1 MYFFFP
7 KQPYFNYLHQSFTGL
22 LAFNTIILYFYHL
35 KRVKPLS
42 EIKKIIKGCLAG
54 DRRDQELLYR
64 RHASKLYAVC
74 LQYSGND
81 EEARDILQEG
91 FIKIFEN
98 LNNYKHEG
106 SFEGW
111 MRRITVNT
119 ALEKYRSKH
128 NLYRVDDIDQIQE
141 PDAEPDNQDYAGL
154 EASDLLDIIRELP
167 PKYRVVFNLYAIEGY
182 SHKEISKM
190 VNISEGT
197 SKSNL
202 SRARVILQRRVGSY
216 TGIKKRVAN
225 G

>member
-1 MYFFFP
+1 M
-7 KQPYFNYLHQSFTGL
+7 
-22 LAFNTIILYFYHL
+22 
-35 KRVKPLS
+35 S
-42 EIKKIIKGCLAG
+42 EIKNIINGCLKG
-54 DRRDQELLYR
+54 NRRDQELLYR
-64 RHASKLYAVC
+64 RHAAKLYAVC
-74 LQYSGND
+74 LQYSVND

-98 LNNYKHEG
+98 LVHYKHEG

-111 MRRITVNT
+111 VRRIIVNT

-128 NLYRVDDIDQIQE
+128 NLYRIDDIDEIAE
-141 PDAEPDNQDYAGL
+141 PNAEPDNEDYAGL
-154 EASDLLDIIRELP
+154 EAVDLLQIIRELP
-167 PKYRVVFNLYAIEGY
+167 PKYRMVFNLYAIEGY

-202 SRARVILQRRVGSY
+202 CRARVILQRRVGSY
-216 TGIKKRVAN
+216 TGLKKKIN

>member
-1 MYFFFP
+1 MEE
-7 KQPYFNYLHQSFTGL
+7 TD
-22 LAFNTIILYFYHL
+22 
-35 KRVKPLS
+35 
-42 EIKKIIKGCLAG
+42 KIIKGCLSG

-98 LNNYKHEG
+98 LHHYKHEG

-119 ALEKYRSKH
+119 ALERFRSRH
-128 NLYRVDDIDQIQE
+128 NLYRVDDIETIQE
-141 PDAEPDNQDYAGL
+141 PEADPDNQDYAGL
-154 EASDLLDIIRELP
+154 EAADLIGIIRELP
-167 PKYRVVFNLYAIEGY
+167 PKYRMVFNLYAIEGY
-182 SHKEISKM
+182 SHKEISSM
-190 VNISEGT
+190 MNISEGT

-202 SRARVILQRRVGSY
+202 SRSRNILQRRVGSF
-216 TGIKKRVAN
+216 TGLKKKTAN

>member
-1 MYFFFP
+1 M
-7 KQPYFNYLHQSFTGL
+7 
-22 LAFNTIILYFYHL
+22 
-35 KRVKPLS
+35 S
-42 EIKKIIKGCLAG
+42 EIKEIIEGCLAG

-81 EEARDILQEG
+81 EEARDILQDG

-98 LNNYKHEG
+98 LKNYKHEG

-119 ALEKYRSKH
+119 ALEKFRSRH
-128 NLYRVDDIDQIQE
+128 NLYRVDDINSIQE

-154 EASDLLDIIRELP
+154 EANDLLGIIRELP
-167 PKYRVVFNLYAIEGY
+167 PKYRMVFNLYAIEGY
-182 SHKEISKM
+182 SHKEIGTM
-190 VNISEGT
+190 MNISEGT

-202 SRARVILQRRVGSY
+202 SRARDILQRRVGSY
-216 TGIKKRVAN
+216 TGIKRRVAN

>member
-1 MYFFFP
+1 M
-7 KQPYFNYLHQSFTGL
+7 
-22 LAFNTIILYFYHL
+22 
-35 KRVKPLS
+35 S
-42 EIKKIIKGCLAG
+42 EIKKIISGCLAG

-64 RHASKLYAVC
+64 RHAAKLYAVC

-81 EEARDILQEG
+81 DEARDILQEG

-98 LNNYKHEG
+98 LAHYKHEG

-119 ALEKYRSKH
+119 ALEKFRSRH
-128 NLYRVDDIDQIQE
+128 NLYRVDDIDQITE
-141 PDAEPDNQDYAGL
+141 SDAEPYNDDYSGL
-154 EASDLLDIIRELP
+154 EANDLLGIIRELP

-216 TGIKKRVAN
+216 TGIKKRIVN
-225 G
+225 E

>member
-1 MYFFFP
+1 LP
-7 KQPYFNYLHQSFTGL
+7 
-22 LAFNTIILYFYHL
+22 
-35 KRVKPLS
+35 
-42 EIKKIIKGCLAG
+42 EIKRIIKGCLAG

-64 RHASKLYAVC
+64 RHSAKLYAVC

-98 LNNYKHEG
+98 LSHYKHEG

-119 ALEKYRSKH
+119 ALEKYRTRHS
-128 NLYRVDDIDQIQE
+128 LYRVDDIDMIPE
-141 PDAEPDNQDYAGL
+141 PDAEPDNEDYAGL
-154 EASDLLDIIRELP
+154 EANDLLDIIRELS
-167 PKYRVVFNLYAIEGY
+167 PKYRMVFNLYAIEGY

-216 TGIKKRVAN
+216 TGLKKRIAN

>member
-1 MYFFFP
+1 
-7 KQPYFNYLHQSFTGL
+7 
-22 LAFNTIILYFYHL
+22 
-35 KRVKPLS
+35 LS
-42 EIKKIIKGCLAG
+42 EIKKIISGCLKG
-54 DRRDQELLYR
+54 NRRDQELLYR
-64 RHASKLYAVC
+64 RHSAKLYAVC

-98 LNNYKHEG
+98 LVHYKHEG

-111 MRRITVNT
+111 MRRIVVNT
-119 ALEKYRSKH
+119 ALERYRNRY
-128 NLYRVDDIDQIQE
+128 NLYRVDDIDQIPE
-141 PDAEPDNQDYAGL
+141 LDAEPDNEDYSGL
-154 EASDLLDIIRELP
+154 EVVDLLSIIRELP
-167 PKYRVVFNLYAIEGY
+167 PKYRMVFNLYAIEGY

-216 TGIKKRVAN
+216 TGLRKNVLN

>member
-1 MYFFFP
+1 M
-7 KQPYFNYLHQSFTGL
+7 T
-22 LAFNTIILYFYHL
+22 
-35 KRVKPLS
+35 

-64 RHASKLYAVC
+64 RYASKLYAVC

-91 FIKIFEN
+91 FIKIFEH
-98 LNNYKHEG
+98 LDRYKYEG

-119 ALEKYRSKH
+119 ALERFRSRH
-128 NLYRVDDIDQIQE
+128 NLYRVDDIDTIQE
-141 PDAEPDNQDYAGL
+141 PENEPDNYDYAGL
-154 EASDLLDIIRELP
+154 EANDLLDIIRELP
-167 PKYRVVFNLYAIEGY
+167 PKYRMVFNLYAIEGY

-190 VNISEGT
+190 VKISEGT

-202 SRARVILQRRVGSY
+202 SRARMILQRRVGSF
-216 TGIKKRVAN
+216 TGIKKSVAN